1 MAALDNIASEL
12 LKSAKEADLNYKKT
26 RDLAE
31 RDRAIRLR
39 KIVENLRLLTFGAS
53 DLNGLSDVT
62 ISAAANGQVLTYDST
77 SGQWENQSPGGGGGG
92 DMYKS
97 VYDVDNDG
105 VVDAAETTQIIVRNS
120 TGTTLTKGTVVYLSG
135 ATGNRPNAV
144 RAQANTEA
152 TSSKTIGIVVANIAN
167 NADGFVAISGTLHDL
182 NTSAFTAGDSVWLSA
197 ATAGA
202 FTSTIP
208 SEPNHTVFIGYIAR
222 SHPTQG
228 RIVILIQNGYELN
241 ELHGVQITAPTEGQ
255 FLAYNATTG
264 LWENVTAEVAPGGG
278 ELEIDG
284 GTFLIPG
291 GGFSFDGGTFT

>member
-1 MAALDNIASEL
+1 
-12 LKSAKEADLNYKKT
+12 
-26 RDLAE
+26 
-31 RDRAIRLR
+31 
-39 KIVENLRLLTFGAS
+39 
-53 DLNGLSDVT
+53 
-62 ISAAANGQVLTYDST
+62 
-77 SGQWENQSPGGGGGG
+77 
-92 DMYKS
+92 MYKS

>member
-1 MAALDNIASEL
+1 MAELDNIASQL
-12 LKSAKEADLNYKKT
+12 LKSASEADKNYSKT
-26 RDLAE
+26 RDQSEKDKAT
-31 RDRAIRLR
+31 RLR
-39 KIVENLRLLTFGAS
+39 VIVQNLRNITLGAS

-120 TGTTLTKGTVVYLSG
+120 TGSTLTKGTVVYLSG

-167 NADGFVAISGTLHDL
+167 NADGFVAISGTLHNLD
-182 NTSAFTAGDSVWLSA
+182 TSAFTAGDSVWLSA

-208 SEPNHTVFIGYIAR
+208 AEPNHTVFIGYIAR

-241 ELHGVQITAPTEGQ
+241 ELHGVQVPSPNDGDYLRYDSST
-255 FLAYNATTG
+255 N
-264 LWENVTAEVAPGGG
+264 LWKNMLGSPASP
-278 ELEIDG
+278 LYLFNNI
-284 GTFLIPG
+284 
-291 GGFSFDGGTFT
+291 